1 MSCRCGAGCARR
13 RDWRA
18 WARAC
23 WRGRRSE
30 SPRRQAYGEARP
42 PDEASRTGA
51 GMRCRMG
58 SRTSHTAGRRSA
70 PRTNSS
76 RCWRTSIPTRADRL
90 GGCGGWLR
98 AQSQGGASRP
108 RLSACAE
115 DARPR
120 DEDPSGTRRTSQALS
135 AANARE
141 RTRVWP
147 AHPGSWRQ
155 AVLAAGP
162 VAGEW
167 RVLCSAHT
175 VLNLVGGRG

>member
-13 RDWRA
+13 RDWT
-18 WARAC
+18 RAC

-30 SPRRQAYGEARP
+30 SPRLSAYGEARP
-42 PDEASRTGA
+42 PDEANPPARG
-51 GMRCRMG
+51 C
-58 SRTSHTAGRRSA
+58 TAGWGQAQATPLGDDLRRA
-70 PRTNSS
+70 
-76 RCWRTSIPTRADRL
+76 PTRADA
-90 GGCGGWLR
+90 GAPQSQHGPTGSGDAGGWLR
-98 AQSQGGASRP
+98 AQSQGGAS
-108 RLSACAE
+108 
-115 DARPR
+115 RPR

-162 VAGEW
+162 VAGAW
-167 RVLCSAHT
+167 RVVCSVHP
-175 VLNLVGGRG
+175 VLNLVGGKG